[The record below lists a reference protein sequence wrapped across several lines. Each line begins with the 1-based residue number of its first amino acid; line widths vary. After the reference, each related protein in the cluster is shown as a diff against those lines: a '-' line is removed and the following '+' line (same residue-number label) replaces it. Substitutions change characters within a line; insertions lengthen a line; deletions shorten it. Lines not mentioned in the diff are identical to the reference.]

1 MSNGECNDGGPGSEY
16 NPSGCAYGAD
26 CQDCGPRPSTT
37 LKLCSNETM
46 AGEFCKSESS
56 AACADGHMMS
66 FDTSSNN
73 CGTGGSVYYVA
84 YSTISPPPSPPPT
97 PPPLLPKPP
106 EPPSL
111 PPSPPPLAPPLADC
125 SGGQSCGV
133 CFMRAHAGDCP
144 TLCDDTCSYSS
155 SSPGYYASDGSCQD
169 GGPGAEYSNSYSYAS
184 STCKLG
190 TDCTGASHSQP
201 RAVAARRRDAACCSL

>member
-97 PPPLLPKPP
+97 PPPLPPKPP

-125 SGGQSCGV
+125 SGGQSCGI
-133 CFMRAHAGDCP
+133 CFMQASTCP
-144 TLCDDTCSYSS
+144 TIC
-155 SSPGYYASDGSCQD
+155 
-169 GGPGAEYSNSYSYAS
+169 EE
-184 STCKLG
+184 
-190 TDCTGASHSQP
+190 DCTDDGDELKLHSHPYSP
-201 RAVAARRRDAACCSL
+201 PTLT